1 MQELR
6 SPINV
11 KLMDETALLY
21 EQSRYPTT
29 ENILRHWE
37 NSELI
42 QESLPIHTLASIIQH
57 ARIAK
62 NGLHLFSFLFICYF
76 FNLFSI
82 LKLRLESNVTSQV
95 TVSASF
101 PLTTILYGSAYW
113 KVSE

>member
-21 EQSRYPTT
+21 EQSRCPTT

-42 QESLPIHTLASIIQH
+42 QESLPIHTLASIIH
-57 ARIAK
+57 AGMDFIYF
-62 NGLHLFSFLFICYF
+62 LFFSFVIFSFQFI
-76 FNLFSI
+76 FNF
-82 LKLRLESNVTSQV
+82 ET
-95 TVSASF
+95 
-101 PLTTILYGSAYW
+101 
-113 KVSE
+113 KVRV